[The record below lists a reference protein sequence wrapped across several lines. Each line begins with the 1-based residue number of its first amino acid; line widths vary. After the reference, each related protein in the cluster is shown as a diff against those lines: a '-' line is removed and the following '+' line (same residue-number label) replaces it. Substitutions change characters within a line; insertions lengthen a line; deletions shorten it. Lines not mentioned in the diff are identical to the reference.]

1 MLYIRKVI
9 YNYSNDNILI
19 FKLLSALSSF
29 QRTKSERFLIT
40 KISQNQVKQVKF
52 VSLHLDSCIYTL
64 KNHKEEGFSIKLNSI
79 ERR

>member
-40 KISQNQVKQVKF
+40 KISQNQVKQVIIA
-52 VSLHLDSCIYTL
+52 VYT
-64 KNHKEEGFSIKLNSI
+64 
-79 ERR
+79 